1 MPLCRDK
8 ITPLLWGRMRWL
20 RLLLL
25 GLASIYPLYWTA
37 QFLLYFFPESA
48 VGYWLGQPVRVIS
61 ISYLQATAV
70 THPHPVFPAY
80 WEAIVSAC
88 FFSLM
93 ILALRGDRFVTG
105 AFSIV
110 VLGQAALSPFLNAFL
125 SPTESRVT
133 VVLGGLAAFL
143 LIVLGLY
150 RILSCTGGAD
160 FFDRLALLSLLAVL
174 PQAALWVA
182 FRVAYPYFH
191 TSFLLYLLV
200 PVYLGAIV
208 AALLPTSLSGRSFS
222 NVPWTEIVAS
232 STVAALLLIAIRL
245 SSYSGDIF
253 NSQAD
258 DQVILA
264 ARVLAGIAR
273 GMLT

>member
-1 MPLCRDK
+1 MCRGK
-8 ITPLLWGRMRWL
+8 IAALLRGRMRWL

-37 QFLLYFFPESA
+37 QFLLYFVPESLM
-48 VGYWLGQPVRVIS
+48 GFWLGQPVRVIS
-61 ISYLQATAV
+61 ISYVQATSV
-70 THPHPVFPAY
+70 VQPHPAFAAH
-80 WEAIVSAC
+80 WEALVFAGL
-88 FFSLM
+88 FTML
-93 ILALRGDRFVTG
+93 ILGLRGDRFVTG
-105 AFSIV
+105 AFAIV
-110 VLGQAALSPFLNAFL
+110 VLGQSALLPFFNMMFTGGGL
-125 SPTESRVT
+125 SASA
-133 VVLGGLAAFL
+133 VLGGLTAFE

-150 RILSCTGGAD
+150 RILRCTGGAD

-182 FRVAYPYFH
+182 FRMAYPYFH
-191 TSFLLYLLV
+191 TSFLLFLLL

-208 AALLPTSLSGRSFS
+208 AARLPTRLSGESFS

-245 SSYSGDIF
+245 SSYSGEIF
-253 NSQAD
+253 NSETGEQI
-258 DQVILA
+258 ILA
-264 ARVLAGIAR
+264 ARVLAGTAR

>member
-1 MPLCRDK
+1 M
-8 ITPLLWGRMRWL
+8 IALLGGGMRWL

-37 QFLLYFFPESA
+37 QFLLYFVPESL

-61 ISYLQATAV
+61 ISYLQATSV
-70 THPHPVFPAY
+70 VHPHPVFAAQ
-80 WEAIVSAC
+80 WEALVSAG
-88 FFSLM
+88 FFVML
-93 ILALRGDRFVTG
+93 ILGLRGDRFVTG
-105 AFSIV
+105 AFAIV
-110 VLGQAALSPFLNAFL
+110 VLGQSALLPFFNRLF
-125 SPTESRVT
+125 SG
-133 VVLGGLAAFL
+133 GGLSAPAVFGGLVAFAL
-143 LIVLGLY
+143 MVVGLY
-150 RILSCTGGAD
+150 RILRCTGGLD

-182 FRVAYPYFH
+182 FRMAYPFFH
-191 TSFLLYLLV
+191 ASFLLFLLL

-208 AALLPTSLSGRSFS
+208 AALLPARLPGDSFS
-222 NVPWTEIVAS
+222 SVPWTEILAS
-232 STVAALLLIAIRL
+232 STLAFLLLIAISL
-245 SSYSGDIF
+245 SSYTGDIF
-253 NSQAD
+253 NSQTG

>member
-1 MPLCRDK
+1 
-8 ITPLLWGRMRWL
+8 MRWL

-37 QFLLYFFPESA
+37 QFLLYFVPESLM
-48 VGYWLGQPVRVIS
+48 GFWLGQPVRVIS
-61 ISYLQATAV
+61 ISYLQATSV
-70 THPHPVFPAY
+70 VQPHPAFPAH
-80 WEAIVSAC
+80 WEALVFAGL
-88 FFSLM
+88 FTML
-93 ILALRGDRFVTG
+93 ILGLRGDRFVTG
-105 AFSIV
+105 AFAIV
-110 VLGQAALSPFLNAFL
+110 VLGQSALLPFFNMMFTGGGL
-125 SPTESRVT
+125 SASA
-133 VVLGGLAAFL
+133 VLGGLTAFE

-150 RILSCTGGAD
+150 RILRCTGGAD

-182 FRVAYPYFH
+182 FRMAYPYFH
-191 TSFLLYLLV
+191 TSFLLFLLL

-208 AALLPTSLSGRSFS
+208 AARLPTRLSGESFS

-245 SSYSGDIF
+245 SSYSGEIF
-253 NSQAD
+253 NSETGEQI
-258 DQVILA
+258 ILA
-264 ARVLAGIAR
+264 ARVLAGTAR